1 MGLSPMPLTDA
12 QAKNARPRD
21 KAYKI
26 SDGHGLNLFIQ
37 PSGAKYWRLSYRFL
51 GKQKTLALGV
61 YPTVSLLD
69 AREACLYAKKALQ
82 ECVDPA
88 QKKREAKRLSAGSD
102 TFKSVA
108 MDWFD
113 RHMTGKSDRHRQ
125 RAMSILNVDV
135 FPSLGNRSITE
146 ISAPEILAVLRKIEA
161 RGAIEIAHRARSV
174 ISQIYRFGIASGQ
187 AERDVSADLRGA
199 LSKKA
204 KPKHLAAITD
214 EFELGGLLAGIA
226 EYKGSPQVC
235 VALKVTPIL
244 FQRPGE
250 IRKMEW
256 AEINWKDEVWEI
268 PAAKMKMDRDHIVPL
283 PRQVLEPLTWLYRIT
298 GDGKYV
304 FPSQRSSDRPLSENG
319 VRVALRTMGYANE
332 TVTPHGFRATA
343 RTLLD
348 EKLGFRVEYIEH
360 QLAHAVRD
368 PTGRA
373 YNRTKFLNERKEMM
387 QDWADYL
394 DCLRKSDRRS

>member
-1 MGLSPMPLTDA
+1 MPLTDA
-12 QAKNARPRD
+12 QVKNARPRQ
-21 KAYKI
+21 KPYKV
-26 SDGHGLNLFIQ
+26 SDGHGLNLFVQ
-37 PSGAKYWRLSYRFL
+37 PSGSKYWRLSYRFI
-51 GKQKTLALGV
+51 GKQKTLAVGV

-69 AREACLYAKKALQ
+69 AREACLSAKKALQ
-82 ECVDPA
+82 VGIDPA
-88 QKKREAKRLSAGSD
+88 QKKREANRTISGSD
-102 TFKSVA
+102 TFKAVA
-108 MDWFD
+108 MDWFV
-113 RHMTGKSDRHRQ
+113 RHMHDKSDRHRQ
-125 RAMSILNVDV
+125 RAMSIFNKDV
-135 FPSLGNRSITE
+135 FPSLGGRPIAE
-146 ISAPEILAVLRKIEA
+146 ISAPEVLSVLRKIED
-161 RGAIEIAHRARSV
+161 RGAIDIAHRARST
-174 ISQIYRFGIASGQ
+174 ISQVYRFAIASGQ

-214 EFELGGLLAGIA
+214 EFELGRLLAGIA

-394 DCLRKSDRRS
+394 DSLKMVLEE